1 MVEWIAR
8 SRVDGRPIRTTC
20 GTDQQVIRTGVDL
33 AQDTFIIDTVLL
45 KKFRTQFLVSI
56 INVDND
62 QRDRNL
68 YAKMPKKFYSRNVIK
83 VSKEDRASNLVICKE
98 MSHLW
103 YYRSTLYSRT

>member
-45 KKFRTQFLVSI
+45 KKVSDPI
-56 INVDND
+56 PGIHH
-62 QRDRNL
+62 QCR
-68 YAKMPKKFYSRNVIK
+68 
-83 VSKEDRASNLVICKE
+83 
-98 MSHLW
+98 
-103 YYRSTLYSRT
+103 